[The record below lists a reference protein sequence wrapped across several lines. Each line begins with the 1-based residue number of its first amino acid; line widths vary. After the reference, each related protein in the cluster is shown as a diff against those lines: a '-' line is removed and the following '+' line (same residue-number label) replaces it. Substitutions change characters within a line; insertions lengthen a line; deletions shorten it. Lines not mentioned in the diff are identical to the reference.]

1 MQAGPSARYTI
12 VMARLLIGL
21 FLGLATLQNAVPNF
35 AQQPNLASLIPAA
48 EVIVVARVTEA
59 DYSRTASDGPMIA
72 RAKVLRSIKGRLRQ
86 DQTFGFTETAWV
98 GPNYKAGEVRVLFLE
113 SSGTNSWRIVS
124 NLFVKADFLIE
135 PDAISR
141 LTVNL
146 LKSILEKL
154 PALETRRVLLTK
166 DMLR

>member
-1 MQAGPSARYTI
+1 
-12 VMARLLIGL
+12 MARLLTGL
-21 FLGLATLQNAVPNF
+21 FLGLVGLQNAAPGF

-59 DYSRTASDGPMIA
+59 DYSRTAADGPMIA
-72 RAKVLRSIKGRLRQ
+72 RAKVLRSVKGRLRQ

-98 GPNYKAGEVRVLFLE
+98 GPNYKANEVRVLFLE
-113 SSGTNSWRIVS
+113 SSGANSWRIVS
-124 NLFVKADFLIE
+124 NLFAKADFFID
-135 PDAISR
+135 PDAIPQ
-141 LTVNL
+141 LTANS